1 MERDEPPFYASLE
14 VFTVPTRET
23 FNNNNKRKRSF
34 TCLPYVLV
42 NAISM
47 AISFGVLI
55 FFLVLF
61 NESKRIELEESSI
74 SAFALFPH
82 LVRMYGGELEK
93 QMSTVIWVVV
103 VSCLIVIVHCI
114 YSLYCVSS
122 NNFIK
127 LPEIIFQISVRFHFY
142 FPILNSLHFN
152 PFNRL
157 FLFWQLLV

>member
-1 MERDEPPFYASLE
+1 MERDEPPFYASLD

-23 FNNNNKRKRSF
+23 FNNNNKKRKRSF
-34 TCLPYVLV
+34 NCLPYVLV

-55 FFLVLF
+55 FLVVLF
-61 NESKRIELEESSI
+61 NESKRIDLEESSI
-74 SAFALFPH
+74 TAFALFPH

-103 VSCLIVIVHCI
+103 VSCLIVVIHCI

-127 LPEIIFQISVRFHFY
+127 LPEIIFQISVC
-142 FPILNSLHFN
+142 
-152 PFNRL
+152 
-157 FLFWQLLV
+157 FLFFPKSTTIISNCQPLS